1 MYIFNDVI
9 HFEVFFKHTNSQHT
23 NTQHTYTDTKKNK
36 TSNTSTTNLYPR
48 KNKPLT
54 FLPEI

>member
-23 NTQHTYTDTKKNK
+23 NTQHTYIDTKKTK
-36 TSNTSTTNLYPR
+36 QAILVQQICIQEKISH
-48 KNKPLT
+48 
-54 FLPEI
+54 